1 MQTPDTGSCDK
12 SAYHRKRWPDVLCF
26 LDATVIEETVTL
38 IVITGMLAERTTMYA
53 GYQAMDDE
61 R

>member
-1 MQTPDTGSCDK
+1 LQTPDTGSCDK

-26 LDATVIEETVTL
+26 LEETVIEETVTF
-38 IVITGMLAERTTMYA
+38 IVITGMLEERTMMYA
-53 GYQAMDDE
+53 LYQAMDDE